1 MDRVQTEIR
10 GEGLDRPGTV
20 IRYGHFGRP
29 VIAFPSEAGRAWDYE
44 NNGMVDAVRTLIDAG
59 RIKLYAVDSFDHMS
73 WANYSLPT
81 EERANRH
88 GLFEN
93 WIVRHVVPMID
104 VDSPGHGGIV
114 TTGCSMGAFHAVN
127 FALKRADLFP
137 VAVGLSGNYDPT
149 QWRGWGETGEA
160 TYLNN
165 PLAYVAGTS
174 GAHLDWLRQAV
185 QILLVVGEGPFE
197 VHPTKSLPGARQLA
211 AVLAEKQIPH
221 QLDVWGQDSA
231 HDWPWW
237 RKQIAYHLPR
247 FC

>member
-1 MDRVQTEIR
+1 MEREQVEINAP
-10 GEGLDRPGTV
+10 GLDHPGTV

-44 NNGMVDAVRTLIDAG
+44 NNGMVDAVRPLIDEG
-59 RIKLYAVDSFDHMS
+59 RIKLYAVDSYDHIS

-81 EERANRH
+81 EERAKRH
-88 GLFEN
+88 AIYEN
-93 WIVRHVVPMID
+93 WILQHVVPTID
-104 VDSPGHGGIV
+104 ADSPGHAGIV
-114 TTGCSMGAFHAVN
+114 ATGCSLGAYHAVN
-127 FALKRADLFP
+127 FALKRADRFP
-137 VAVGLSGNYDPT
+137 VAIGLSGNYDPT
-149 QWRGWGETGEA
+149 SWRGWGETGEA

-165 PLAYVAGTS
+165 PVAYVAGAD
-174 GAHLDWLRQAV
+174 GDHLAWLRRAV

-211 AVLAEKQIPH
+211 GVLADKQIPH
-221 QLDVWGQDSA
+221 LLDVWGHDSA

-237 RKQIAYHLPR
+237 RKQIAHHLPR